1 MSHSCS
7 QNLHFDLDRGK
18 SQFLRLLGLW
28 LIPVIT
34 MAQSVTFNSE
44 RITIRIEEQQVRVR
58 GQYYLENHG
67 TTTTTQT
74 LHYPFALQEAGLQF
88 PHTISVMELDTQTP
102 LPFNRTANAIV
113 FPVTISPTREF
124 GFQVDFTQSISRSS
138 FTYILTTTQSWH
150 RPLEQAEFV
159 VIMAPALKLTGM
171 SLPYDYEQ
179 IQPDGRHRYLI
190 TRVNFMPDENLV
202 ITWEGELP

>member
-7 QNLHFDLDRGK
+7 QNLHFDLDRWQ
-18 SQFLRLLGLW
+18 SQFLWILGLW

-34 MAQSVTFNSE
+34 MAQSVTFNRE
-44 RITIRIEEQQVRVR
+44 RITIHIEAQQVRVQ
-58 GQYYLENHG
+58 GQYYLENHS
-67 TTTTTQT
+67 TTTSTQT
-74 LHYPFALQEAGLQF
+74 LHYPFALQEAGLRF
-88 PHTISVMELDTQTP
+88 PHTISVMELNTQTQ
-102 LPFNRTANAIV
+102 LPFNRTSNAIV
-113 FPVTISPTREF
+113 FPVTIAPMREF
-124 GFQVDFTQSISRSS
+124 GFQVDFAQNISRPS

-159 VIMAPALKLTGM
+159 IVLAPGLELGHLN
-171 SLPYDYEQ
+171 LPYDYEQ

-202 ITWEGELP
+202 ITWEGASP